1 MFSKRAIERELT
13 ELEQTVVTPVEPLP
27 TSVPESAAY
36 IDKPNSVIHEES
48 VTEVQAEYDENDV
61 ESHIS
66 QAMTTFASQG
76 HADDDHL

>member
-48 VTEVQAEYDENDV
+48 VTEV
-61 ESHIS
+61 
-66 QAMTTFASQG
+66 
-76 HADDDHL
+76 